1 MKNWLTKNFS
11 IREDIIITFL
21 NSLIVTVGVFS
32 LNGLIARLHGLE
44 TLGEFLLLKRTFF
57 TAVSLFL
64 LGSNL
69 GLTNYI
75 CKNDDRAY
83 GDAALHLFLVFSLP
97 FIFGII
103 IGLQWYQIEGINKD
117 VFWPYYL
124 FALGICL
131 QFLAYSLFRGYLNM
145 IGASV
150 VQLVGTAMIPIILF
164 LLLDDLMEIF
174 IWVGISSIGIMLFGF
189 VWRNN
194 GIRILKVNIVYYMD
208 LVIYGLNRI
217 PSIIAQFI
225 LLAGLPIMIAKTSNL
240 ENVAYYDSSLSLLRL
255 SLIIINPISVVLLP
269 RISKN
274 LVKGRFEEISSG
286 LNLILYVGI
295 FFSFLTGIWIFIF
308 APIILELWLGQI
320 GNIGSLILR
329 GIIISLPFYTIAGLA
344 RSPIDAASYKGY
356 NSIIYG
362 IAAMFVV
369 ASYYL
374 GVKSG
379 YHPLYVA
386 VTSFV
391 GGQIISGVSSIII
404 LNKFF
409 NIRIWNTTLIRDVV
423 MGIFLVISGYYL
435 MLSLGLNQLIIA
447 CAIFIFGIIT
457 FYFYY
462 NNTKGG
468 WVYKFRKLIK

>member
-1 MKNWLTKNFS
+1 M
-11 IREDIIITFL
+11 
-21 NSLIVTVGVFS
+21 V
-32 LNGLIARLHGLE
+32 
-44 TLGEFLLLKRTFF
+44 
-57 TAVSLFL
+57 
-64 LGSNL
+64 
-69 GLTNYI
+69 
-75 CKNDDRAY
+75 
-83 GDAALHLFLVFSLP
+83 
-97 FIFGII
+97 
-103 IGLQWYQIEGINKD
+103 
-117 VFWPYYL
+117 
-124 FALGICL
+124 
-131 QFLAYSLFRGYLNM
+131 
-145 IGASV
+145 
-150 VQLVGTAMIPIILF
+150 
-164 LLLDDLMEIF
+164 
-174 IWVGISSIGIMLFGF
+174 
-189 VWRNN
+189 
-194 GIRILKVNIVYYMD
+194 
-208 LVIYGLNRI
+208 
-217 PSIIAQFI
+217 
-225 LLAGLPIMIAKTSNL
+225 AKTSNL

-391 GGQIISGVSSIII
+391 GGQIIAGVSSIII

-423 MGIFLVISGYYL
+423 MGIFLEISGYYL

-447 CAIFIFGIIT
+447 CSIFIFGITI
-457 FYFYY
+457 FNYY
-462 NNTKGG
+462 YKNTKGG
-468 WVYKFRKLIK
+468 WVYDFRKLIE